1 MSTGLVLEGGGMR
14 GMYTAG
20 VLDVMMRRKIPVDG
34 ILGVSAGALMGVNY
48 FSGQEGRALRYNLK
62 YAGDKRYM
70 SFRSLLRTGNLV
82 GREFAYYEVPLK
94 LDVFDQEAF
103 AKYPGDFYAVATNVR
118 TGEAEY
124 LKITDVVG
132 QMEALRATSSMPF
145 VSKFVKYEGQ
155 YYLDGGIA
163 DSIPVEKCMEMGY
176 DRVVAVLTRPL
187 EYRKKPYGRA
197 AEKAVHRKYGHL
209 EKLEECILN
218 RNRMYNETAEKLI
231 RLEKEGRIFVI
242 RPSRTV
248 KIHRT
253 EKSREKL
260 LEMYRLGETDGEAR
274 MGELEAF
281 LKGSGKTI

>member
-34 ILGVSAGALMGVNY
+34 ILGVSAGALFGVNY

-70 SFRSLLRTGNLV
+70 GFRSLLRTGNLV

-94 LDVFDQEAF
+94 LDIFDQEAF
-103 AKYPGDFYAVATNVR
+103 AGYPGDFYAVATNVR
-118 TGEAEY
+118 TGKAEY
-124 LKITDVVG
+124 LKITDVIG

-145 VSKFVKYEGQ
+145 VSKIVKYEGQ

-187 EYRKKPYGRA
+187 EYRKKPYGKA
-197 AEKAVHRKYGHL
+197 AVKAIHRKYGHL
-209 EKLEECILN
+209 LKLEESILN
-218 RNRMYNETAEKLI
+218 RNRMYNETADRLVQ
-231 RLEKEGRIFVI
+231 LEKEGRIFVI

-248 KIHRT
+248 KVHRT

-260 LEMYRLGETDGEAR
+260 LEMYHLGESDAEAR
-274 MGELEAF
+274 MEELEAF
-281 LKGSGKTI
+281 LKGSGKTE